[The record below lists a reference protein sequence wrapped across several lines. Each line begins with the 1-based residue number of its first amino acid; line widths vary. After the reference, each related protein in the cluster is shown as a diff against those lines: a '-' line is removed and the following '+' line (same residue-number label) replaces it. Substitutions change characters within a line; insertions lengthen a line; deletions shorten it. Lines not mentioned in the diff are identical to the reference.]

1 MKRCVSAA
9 LALAVSLSA
18 PALAAGYRLAPY
30 KDDLFKY
37 PKLLSSEAAG
47 DYVVVQY
54 IQSRDLDERDAVPE
68 KKTKDEYVS
77 LDTKAVE
84 QDLEVR
90 DGATTVKV
98 IGVGKTD
105 GKAKAVV
112 IYLHG
117 RNGSRFQGANDWMFG
132 GNFNFE
138 TSSLGIRDRVA
149 EAALDGIR

>member
-1 MKRCVSAA
+1 MKRCISAA
-9 LALAVSLSA
+9 LALALFLSV

-47 DYVVVQY
+47 DYVVIQY
-54 IQSRDLDERDAVPE
+54 IQQRDLDERDVVPE
-68 KKTKDEYVS
+68 KKTKDEYLS

-98 IGVGKTD
+98 IGDGCGQIQEGSGFVVGA
-105 GKAKAVV
+105 GIVV
-112 IYLHG
+112 TNAHVVAGIPHPVVEVGNNL
-117 RNGSRFQGANDWMFG
+117 FQTTVLSFDP
-132 GNFNFE
+132 
-138 TSSLGIRDRVA
+138 
-149 EAALDGIR
+149 

>member
-1 MKRCVSAA
+1 MKRSISLVAA
-9 LALAVSLSA
+9 LVLLLAT
-18 PALAAGYRLAPY
+18 PALGAGYRLAAY

-37 PKLLSSEAAG
+37 PKLLSSEAGG

-54 IQSRDLDERDAVPE
+54 VQQRDLDERDVVPE

-84 QDLEVR
+84 KDFEVR
-90 DGATTVKV
+90 DGNTTIKV

-117 RNGSRFQGANDWMFG
+117 RNGSRFQGANDWMF
-132 GNFNFE
+132 
-138 TSSLGIRDRVA
+138 
-149 EAALDGIR
+149 